1 MRTTTTSL
9 ALITLAG
16 IASAEPIVAVLP
28 AFEPE
33 GWYLTQHSLRQY
45 NHEFPNLVVFSHN
58 AGGGGVSEVRVQI
71 ECASLSD
78 ATCDD
83 YNDVEVALTDHN
95 NPDWP
100 WPAFERDTAPG
111 TTVPGPQ
118 TDGLWQSIS
127 LFLNESVAMP
137 TLRFYDNKYYALSD
151 CDFAPANAEF
161 IELSPV
167 FYYPARIRQP
177 DNSYIY
183 GWVAT
188 QVVDALSTDCELD
201 PGDCDGQF
209 YTFCSIPLLRILG
222 VGFETEPDT
231 AIIVG
236 GGLCPADLNA
246 DAVLD
251 LADVQAFATAFIGM
265 EPAADFDDNGL
276 YDLAD
281 IQSFVTGFNTNCGL

>member
-1 MRTTTTSL
+1 MKRFAAVAL
-9 ALITLAG
+9 A
-16 IASAEPIVAVLP
+16 ASATASLHADPIVADFP
-28 AFEPE
+28 AFIPD
-33 GWYLTQHSLRQY
+33 GWYFNTATLRQFDPA
-45 NHEFPNLVVFSHN
+45 FPNLNVFPFN
-58 AGGGGVSEVRVQI
+58 GGGAGVSEVGVQF
-71 ECASLSD
+71 ECADLDD

-83 YNDVEVALTDHN
+83 YNDVEVALTGNDN
-95 NPDWP
+95 DGWT
-100 WPAFERDTAPG
+100 AFERDTAPG
-111 TTVPGPQ
+111 TVIPSPA
-118 TDGLWQSIS
+118 TDGLWERIS
-127 LFLNESVAMP
+127 LFSNDSVPMP
-137 TLRFYDNKYYALSD
+137 TLRFYANDFWTIAD
-151 CDFAPANAEF
+151 CDYAPANAEF

-167 FYYPARIRQP
+167 IYYPARIRQP

-222 VGFETEPDT
+222 VGFETEPDAT
-231 AIIVG
+231 IIVG
-236 GGLCPADLNA
+236 GGLCPADLNF

-281 IQSFVTGFNTNCGL
+281 IQAFITGFNTNCGL